1 MGVEARKEPA
11 EHDALALKYIGISL
25 EGSMEIG
32 IECLARGYAAAVGR
46 EDHGLPRREHRERVP
61 HEGEAREGSDQVRE
75 EHREE
80 RVVLDEEPN
89 SRDRGFRSAISPPRP
104 GAGGG
109 PRPYGSRRCGCR
121 RGGLPPARRERGARR
136 GSDSASLQ
144 RSRGCVRKRPPGS
157 PFLRTSGSGWARRA
171 RPCPG
176 APRPSGSRGKC
187 RSGESRRGARLAH
200 SVTLGTA
207 GGSTPRL
214 PQASPAE

>member
-11 EHDALALKYIGISL
+11 EHDELAPKYIGISL

-89 SRDRGFRSAISPPRP
+89 SRDRGFRSAISPHPPR
-104 GAGGG
+104 
-109 PRPYGSRRCGCR
+109 SRRRPASVWFAAVRLSSR
-121 RGGLPPARRERGARR
+121 RPSTCTEGARC
-136 GSDSASLQ
+136 SARIRFRVSSAK
-144 RSRGCVRKRPPGS
+144 SRMRAEAPSRVSIPPY
-157 PFLRTSGSGWARRA
+157 FR
-171 RPCPG
+171 
-176 APRPSGSRGKC
+176 
-187 RSGESRRGARLAH
+187 
-200 SVTLGTA
+200 
-207 GGSTPRL
+207 
-214 PQASPAE
+214 